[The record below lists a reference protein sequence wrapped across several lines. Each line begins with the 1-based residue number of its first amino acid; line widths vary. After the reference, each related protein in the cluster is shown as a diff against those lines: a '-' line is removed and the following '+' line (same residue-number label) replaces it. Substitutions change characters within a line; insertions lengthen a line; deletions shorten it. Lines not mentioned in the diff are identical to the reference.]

1 MTLKEIASLAGVS
14 PSTVSRVINHPGS
27 KAASRKVEDKIWQIV
42 RETGYIPDIS
52 ARSLKLHGT
61 LGRTQDSPKAI
72 GCFLARTHTSDPFFS
87 KITRGLEREDFF
99 LSGYAAAGYP
109 AGRPADE
116 GRRGSPLRPPGFQ
129 NAFLFKG

>member
-72 GCFLARTHTSDPFFS
+72 DRKSVV
-87 KITRGLEREDFF
+87 
-99 LSGYAAAGYP
+99 
-109 AGRPADE
+109 
-116 GRRGSPLRPPGFQ
+116 
-129 NAFLFKG
+129 

>member
-42 RETGYIPDIS
+42 RETGYVPDVS

-61 LGRTQDSPKAI
+61 SGRTPDTPKAI
-72 GCFLARTHTSDPFFS
+72 GCLLARTHTSDPFFS
-87 KITRGLEREDFF
+87 KIARGLEREA
-99 LSGYAAAGYP
+99 LRNGYTVKYIFSYQDMRQPDIQLAI
-109 AGRPADE
+109 RQTKED
-116 GRRGSPLRPPGFQ
+116 
-129 NAFLFKG
+129 